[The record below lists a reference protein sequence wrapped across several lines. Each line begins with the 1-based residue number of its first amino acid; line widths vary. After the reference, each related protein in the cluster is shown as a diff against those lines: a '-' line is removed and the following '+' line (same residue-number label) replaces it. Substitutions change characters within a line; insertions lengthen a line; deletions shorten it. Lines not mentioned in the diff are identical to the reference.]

1 MALGVSFE
9 KTTNINGAF
18 YDGTVVL
25 KFLRCS
31 PYSVFIET
39 VIGFASIVSKNHDPF
54 GVLLP
59 HREFVVVFSKETPKA
74 MIARLSKA

>member
-25 KFLRCS
+25 KFQRCS
-31 PYSVFIET
+31 HYSVFIET
-39 VIGFASIVSKNHDPF
+39 VIGCASIASKNDDIG
-54 GVLLP
+54 GVLRP
-59 HREFVVVFSKETPKA
+59 RRRFVVVFSKETPKA
-74 MIARLSKA
+74 TIA

>member
-1 MALGVSFE
+1 MALGFSFE

-25 KFLRCS
+25 KFQRCS
-31 PYSVFIET
+31 HYSVFIKT
-39 VIGFASIVSKNHDPF
+39 VIGCASIVSKNDDPF

-59 HREFVVVFSKETPKA
+59 RREFVVVFSKETPKA
-74 MIARLSKA
+74 IIA